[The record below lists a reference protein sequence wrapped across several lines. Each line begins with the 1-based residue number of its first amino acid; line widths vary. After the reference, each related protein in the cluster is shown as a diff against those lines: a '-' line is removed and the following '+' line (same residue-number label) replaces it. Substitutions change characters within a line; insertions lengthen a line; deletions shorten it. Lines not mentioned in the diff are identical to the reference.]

1 MSTQKIFPTRILHTM
16 LRIGDKDASLF
27 FYTKLLGMKVLRQQD
42 YPSGTYTL
50 IFLGYGSE
58 KDSTVVEL
66 TYNWGERD
74 YVRGDDFGHLALAVT
89 DIKETCEFLR
99 LNHVN
104 ILREP
109 GPMKDDSSEFI
120 AFVEDPDGFKIELIQ
135 TT

>member
-16 LRIGDKDASLF
+16 LRIRDKDASLF
-27 FYTKLLGMKVLRQQD
+27 FYTKLLGMKVLRQKD
-42 YPSGTYTL
+42 YPSGAYTL

-58 KDSTVVEL
+58 QNSTVVEL
-66 TYNWGERD
+66 TYNWGEGD

-89 DIKETCEFLR
+89 DVKETCEFLR
-99 LNHVN
+99 LNQVN